1 MVKPTCTV
9 KAEVTSDDEWD
20 FGATQTFER
29 NRALK
34 LVSNIKGGVISKP
47 EHKRSARLATKA
59 AAKTR
64 VLLPAS
70 PRSPRGMDLEAALID
85 TEELFTGSFLDPSID
100 DCWLP
105 SASNTDTILADM
117 DEISAELDL
126 DEIDRMSCSSGASVD
141 TIPDSVSA
149 CSLDDVLSEQK
160 PRKKKAATKT
170 VKPRAPAA
178 TAVYTVPP
186 QVPNPALAAA
196 IPAPGPM
203 RLSLQKTSIGSATRK
218 PYQYTGVTLSIGG
231 KKSACYNRKPLAVH
245 GGLKI
250 RAHLGFAANLA
261 AVAAQLQAAQ

>member
-1 MVKPTCTV
+1 MVKPSCTV

-29 NRALK
+29 KRALK
-34 LVSNIKGGVISKP
+34 LVSSNLGGNISKP
-47 EHKRSARLATKA
+47 EHKRSARLSAKA
-59 AAKTR
+59 VAKTH

-70 PRSPRGMDLEAALID
+70 PRSPRGMDLESALID
-85 TEELFTGSFLDPSID
+85 TEELIAGSLLDHALD
-100 DCWLP
+100 DCWFP

-126 DEIDRMSCSSGASVD
+126 DDVMSCSSSASD
-141 TIPDSVSA
+141 CTIPDSVSA

-160 PRKKKAATKT
+160 PRKKRAKT
-170 VKPRAPAA
+170 VTKPRAPAA
-178 TAVYTVPP
+178 TATSVYTVPP
-186 QVPNPALAAA
+186 QIPNPVLAAA

-203 RLSLQKTSIGSATRK
+203 RLSLQKTSIGNATRK

-231 KKSACYNRKPLAVH
+231 KKSACYSRKPLAVH